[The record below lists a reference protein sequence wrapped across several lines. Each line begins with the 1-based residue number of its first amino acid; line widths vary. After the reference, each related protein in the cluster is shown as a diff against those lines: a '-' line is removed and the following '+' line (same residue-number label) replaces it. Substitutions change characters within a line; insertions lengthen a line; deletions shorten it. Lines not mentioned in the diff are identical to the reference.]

1 MHETEIRRSIRSLE
15 NYRFGRRFPEELEE
29 YFYDVYGKDPR
40 LREFT
45 REDIY
50 GGIKADAAAYFA
62 GKLEVPAIMPVWKEK
77 GELLQLS
84 ENAPEKEED
93 IS

>member
-15 NYRFGRRFPEELEE
+15 KYQFRRRFPEELEE
-29 YFYDVYGKDPR
+29 YFYEAYGKDPR
-40 LREFT
+40 LQEFT
-45 REDIY
+45 KEDIY

-62 GKLEVPAIMPVWKEK
+62 GKPEVLAAASVWEERRKLLRLPENNPAR
-77 GELLQLS
+77 QD
-84 ENAPEKEED
+84 D

>member
-15 NYRFGRRFPEELEE
+15 SHRFGRRFPEELEE

-62 GKLEVPAIMPVWKEK
+62 GELEVPAITPVWKER
-77 GELLQLS
+77 GELLQLP
-84 ENAPEKEED
+84 ENDAEKEED

>member
-40 LREFT
+40 VLEFT

-50 GGIKADAAAYFA
+50 GGIKADAAEYFA
-62 GKLEVPAIMPVWKEK
+62 GKLEVPAITPVWKEK
-77 GELLQLS
+77 EEFLQLP
-84 ENAPEKEED
+84 ENAPEKEKD